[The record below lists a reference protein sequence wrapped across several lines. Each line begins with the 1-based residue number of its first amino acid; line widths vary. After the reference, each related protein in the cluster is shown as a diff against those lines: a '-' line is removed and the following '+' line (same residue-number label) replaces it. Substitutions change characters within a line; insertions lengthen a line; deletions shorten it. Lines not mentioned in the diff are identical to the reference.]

1 MTPTLPDLVDIAAL
15 DVAIAEGYVRVK
27 PHPTLPLR
35 IFNYAERAQYE
46 RFWTRETRTCRG
58 LIVDDTDRIVARSWP
73 KFFNYG
79 EHEAGHL
86 PPLDLT
92 ARVEVTDKMDGS
104 LGILYPTRNGKHAIA
119 TRGSFISEQAQ
130 HATQLYRDRYEGRW
144 TPDPAT
150 TYLFEIVYP
159 ENRIVL
165 DYNGADDLYL
175 LGAIDTDSGMAWGPR
190 AVLDWRGPR
199 THTYDYATLAD
210 ALAAPPRTNAEGLV
224 VRFEDGT
231 MVKIKQD
238 DYVALHK
245 LVTGLNERVVWEHL
259 AEHGD
264 VLALLVA
271 VPDEFHG
278 WVRSAAADLTERH
291 ASVMTAARLTHELIV
306 SKIGADAPR
315 KDYAA
320 QALAHREVTPY
331 LFNLLDGRDPS
342 PGIWKQLRP
351 RGDTYML
358 GITEDVA

>member
-1 MTPTLPDLVDIAAL
+1 MTSLHDLVDPAGLAA
-15 DVAIAEGYVRVK
+15 AIQDGYIRVK
-27 PHPTLPLR
+27 EHPTLPLR
-35 IFNYAERAQYE
+35 IYNYAERAQYE
-46 RFWTRETRTCRG
+46 RFWTQETRTCRG
-58 LIVDDTDRIVARSWP
+58 LIVDNEDRVVARPWQ

-92 ARVEVTDKMDGS
+92 ARVQVTDKMDGS
-104 LGILYPTRNGKHAIA
+104 LGILYPTRNGQHAVA

-130 HATQLYRDRYEGRW
+130 HATAIYRERYHGKW
-144 TPDPAT
+144 SPDPNE

-159 ENRIVL
+159 SNRIVV
-165 DYNGADDLYL
+165 DYGQADDLYL
-175 LGAIDTDSGMAWGPR
+175 LGVIDNATGQAWGPR
-190 AVLDWRGPR
+190 LCQWPGPR
-199 THTYDYATLAD
+199 THTYDYATLAA
-210 ALAAPPRTNAEGLV
+210 ALAAEPRPNAEGLV
-224 VRFEDGT
+224 VKFDDGT
-231 MVKIKQD
+231 MVKIKQE

-259 AEHGD
+259 AEHGTAD
-264 VLALLVA
+264 KLLAA

-278 WVRSAAADLTERH
+278 WVRSAAADLTEQH
-291 ASVMTAARLTHELIV
+291 DSVLTAARLTHELIV
-306 SKIGADAPR
+306 SQIGTDAAR

-320 QALAHREVTPY
+320 QALAHRTVTPY